1 MFSVK
6 FRGPLEDDMKQG
18 QVKCNFELML
28 RFLFINFKRLVWSF

>member
-6 FRGPLEDDMKQG
+6 FRGPLEDMKQG

-28 RFLFINFKRLVWSF
+28 RFLFINFKYLIWSF